1 MQAGTRSEPPIVRRL
16 IPSKSSASPEVS
28 LTRADTHH
36 FIMASLAARHPLL
49 KEHPCPPN
57 HCTGRSMV
65 PCASSIGSMRS
76 IGSISILSASSNCR
90 SRALKRSVAF
100 PTSSRRYQ
108 SSPGNHNGSRL
119 SAKIRTRS
127 FPCRVRAAADGAD
140 SPVAEEAQVDG
151 EAFKKAVE
159 SQKHSELLNRI
170 ASGEFTVASKR

>member
-1 MQAGTRSEPPIVRRL
+1 
-16 IPSKSSASPEVS
+16 
-28 LTRADTHH
+28 
-36 FIMASLAARHPLL
+36 
-49 KEHPCPPN
+49 
-57 HCTGRSMV
+57 MV